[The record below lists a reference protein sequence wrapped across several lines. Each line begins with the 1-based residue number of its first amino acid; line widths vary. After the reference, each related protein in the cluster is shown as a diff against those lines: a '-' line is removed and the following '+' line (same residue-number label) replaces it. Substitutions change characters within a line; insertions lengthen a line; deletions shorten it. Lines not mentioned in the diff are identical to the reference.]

1 MKSRWVLLI
10 TLLLWLPGVTS
21 AGSALAQMIIY
32 DNDFGGLDTMPLL
45 ANPKVKIL
53 GLTVVTGGGWVDEEA
68 STLLRFLEL
77 AGRPDV
83 PVIKGAIYPLIN
95 TRAAMKAWEQAYGK
109 IPWKGVWNDGVL
121 GVPMAGQEFHP
132 DDPYFIPPTPEGP
145 PKIKPR
151 AGSAVQFLIDEVHK
165 HPHQVSILAA
175 GPMTNLALAI
185 RLDPEF
191 AGLAKELV
199 FMGAILDG
207 NLPQVSVNVNYYT
220 DYNFIFDPEAA
231 HIVLT
236 APWAA
241 ITAIGNVSNEIVMT
255 PALAEKLR
263 AKNTP
268 IALMAAEFPQGMP
281 LWDMLAAAV
290 VMEPGLIR
298 KSVEA
303 YMDVAVDPGMY
314 RGTARL
320 WPEETRP
327 HLGEGKVRYVTE
339 VDTKRF
345 LDLYV
350 SSMSIK

>member
-1 MKSRWVLLI
+1 MNRPWILALALVC
-10 TLLLWLPGVTS
+10 WLPVGTGAS
-21 AGSALAQMIIY
+21 AAPARLIIY

-45 ANPKVKIL
+45 ANRQVAVL

-68 STLLRFLEL
+68 SMLLRFLEL
-77 AGRPDV
+77 AGRTDI
-83 PVIKGAIYPLIN
+83 PVVKGAVYPLIN

-121 GVPMAGQEFHP
+121 GVPMAGQNFHP
-132 DDPYFIPPTPEGP
+132 EDPYLIPPTPEGP
-145 PKIKPR
+145 PKIRPR
-151 AGSAVQFLIDEVHK
+151 AGHAVQFLIDEVHK
-165 HPHQVSILAA
+165 HPHQVTILAA

-207 NLPQVSVNVNYYT
+207 NMPQVTTNVNYYT
-220 DYNFIFDPEAA
+220 DYNFLFDPEAA

-255 PALAEKLR
+255 PALADRLR
-263 AKNTP
+263 AKKTP
-268 IALMAAEFPQGMP
+268 VAKLAAEFPQGMP

-290 VMEPGLIR
+290 AAEPELIK
-298 KSVEA
+298 KSVDA
-303 YMDVAVDPGMY
+303 YMDVATDPGMY

-320 WPEETRP
+320 WPDATRP

-339 VDTKRF
+339 VNSGRF

-350 SSMSIK
+350 SSFSIK